1 MTIEKNTRQI
11 AFSGTVVEMFKD
23 CNGQFG
29 KILLHP
35 AYINI
40 AMQDIKDVH
49 LGDSLAVSMDCIVR
63 ECTLSDEKNDEN
75 I

>member
-23 CNGQFG
+23 SNGQFG

-40 AMQDIKDVH
+40 AMQDLKDVH
-49 LGDSLAVSMDCIVR
+49 LGDSLAVSMDYIVR
-63 ECTLSDEKNDEN
+63 KCTPSDEKND
-75 I
+75 